1 MKGITA
7 MSQTFANA
15 WERKMELGKYTIV
28 KNMPIPPR
36 QSKYEELL
44 QAVSKMEVGDMV
56 RVESKKE
63 QIRAGS
69 AIRASGYKPAYRPL
83 ENGFGVWKTGTVVN
97 GN

>member
-15 WERKMELGKYTIV
+15 WERKMELGKYTII

-56 RVESKKE
+56 KVETKKE

-69 AIRASGYKPAYRPL
+69 AVRASGYKPAYRLL
-83 ENGFGVWKTGTVVN
+83 ENGFGVWKTGAVVN

>member
-1 MKGITA
+1 MKGIIA

-15 WERKMELGKYTIV
+15 WERKMELGKYTII

-56 RVESKKE
+56 KVETKKE
-63 QIRAGS
+63 
-69 AIRASGYKPAYRPL
+69 L
-83 ENGFGVWKTGTVVN
+83 VN
-97 GN
+97 N

>member
-1 MKGITA
+1 

-15 WERKMELGKYTIV
+15 WERKMELGKYTII

-56 RVESKKE
+56 KVETKKE

-69 AIRASGYKPAYRPL
+69 AVRASGYKPAYRLL
-83 ENGFGVWKTGTVVN
+83 ENGFGVWKTGAVVN

>member
-1 MKGITA
+1 
-7 MSQTFANA
+7 
-15 WERKMELGKYTIV
+15 MELGKYTII

-56 RVESKKE
+56 KVETKKE

-69 AIRASGYKPAYRPL
+69 AVRASGYKPAYRLL
-83 ENGFGVWKTGTVVN
+83 ENGFGVWKTGAVVN